1 VSLDKVNTFWGGSM
15 QPANSN
21 QQPVYIMQKG
31 TEQTNGSV
39 AQRNNI
45 SAAKAVGNAVKTTL
59 GPLGMDK
66 MLIDPAGNILI
77 TNDGVTILREIG
89 IEHPAAKM
97 IVEVAKTQE
106 SRCYDGTTSAV
117 VLSGALLEQAERLLD
132 KGIHPTTICK
142 GFRIAKDHC
151 MMELKEHS
159 KKIYAE
165 AEKEYGTDN
174 VGLPP
179 NKLSYFTAY
188 SSLTGKSAEGIQNKL
203 ALLAQDVVGSVESI
217 EDVRFTSASGTN
229 EEDTWVSPG
238 IVIER
243 DLASPAMKRTI
254 QTAKILLL
262 DCAIEPKKTNLDA
275 QVQISN
281 PAQVEEFLRQEEDAI
296 RDMVELIHQSGADVV
311 LTQKKID
318 DLALHFLKKH
328 GISAI
333 HSVKKSDLDSASR
346 ISGASIVSSLTNPIS
361 ESDLGNCHFHVT
373 DKYDYD
379 LVLITSDDS
388 PIKTIVACGATT
400 HVAEEVERALEDAI
414 GVAWLMKGADQ
425 VLLGGGATQALLY
438 NKLKMNCRPDGRVQM
453 AVDAF
458 AEALLQIP
466 SAIAENAGLDPVD
479 ELILLTK
486 NSLTGK
492 HAYFVDVDPSGD
504 DANNAL
510 KQGIFEPLELHV
522 QALTSATEAAV
533 MVLRIDDVIRM
544 NPSAGQPPMPPM

>member
-1 VSLDKVNTFWGGSM
+1 M
-15 QPANSN
+15 QPANN
-21 QQPVYIMQKG
+21 AQQPVYIMQKG
-31 TEQTNGSV
+31 TEQTNGSA

-45 SAAKAVGNAVKTTL
+45 QAAKAVGAAIKTTL

-66 MLIDPAGNILI
+66 MLIDPAGNVLI
-77 TNDGVTILREIG
+77 TNDGVSILREIG

-142 GFRIAKDHC
+142 GFRVAKNFCLD
-151 MMELKEHS
+151 ELDAHATFILSEV
-159 KKIYAE
+159 E
-165 AEKEYGTDN
+165 AEHANDEIPAGF
-174 VGLPP
+174 
-179 NKLSYFTAY
+179 LSFFGAY
-188 SSLTGKSAEGIQNKL
+188 SSLTGKAAEGIQEQL
-203 ALLAQDVVGSVESI
+203 ATLAQSVVSKTESMDDI
-217 EDVRFTSASGTN
+217 RFISASGTN
-229 EEDTWVSPG
+229 EEDTFSAPG

-243 DLASPAMKRTI
+243 DLASPSMKR
-254 QTAKILLL
+254 QFAECRLLLL
-262 DCAIEPKKTNLDA
+262 DCAVEPKKTNLDA

-296 RDMVELIHQSGADVV
+296 RDMVELIQQSGANVV

-328 GISAI
+328 GITAI
-333 HSVKKSDLDSASR
+333 SSVKKSDLDAASR
-346 ISGASIVSSLTNPIS
+346 ISGASIVSSLSNPIN
-361 ESDLGNCHFHVT
+361 ESDVGDCTFHVM
-373 DKYDYD
+373 DKFYHD
-379 LVLITSDDS
+379 LALITSPTS
-388 PIKTIVACGATT
+388 PIKTVIACGATT
-400 HVAEEVERALEDAI
+400 HVAEEVERALEDAV
-414 GVAWLMKGADQ
+414 GVAWLMKSNEG
-425 VLLGGGATQALLY
+425 VLLGGGATQAFLH
-438 NKLKMNCRPDGRVQM
+438 NQLKTRCRPEGRVQM

-479 ELILLTK
+479 ELIALTK
-486 NSLTGK
+486 HSLEK
-492 HAYFVDVDPSGD
+492 NYNYFIDVEPHPLPNHAH
-504 DANNAL
+504 NAL
-510 KQGIFEPLELHV
+510 KQGILEPKALHV
-522 QALTSATEAAV
+522 QAITSATEAAI

>member
-1 VSLDKVNTFWGGSM
+1 M
-15 QPANSN
+15 QPANN
-21 QQPVYIMQKG
+21 AQQPVYIMQKG
-31 TEQTNGSV
+31 TEQTNGSA

-45 SAAKAVGNAVKTTL
+45 QAAKAVGGAIKTTL

-77 TNDGVTILREIG
+77 TNDGVSILREIG

-142 GFRIAKDHC
+142 GFRVAKKFC
-151 MMELKEHS
+151 LEELDVHAQFILSEVEREH
-159 KKIYAE
+159 
-165 AEKEYGTDN
+165 DLLDQ
-174 VGLPP
+174 LP
-179 NKLSYFTAY
+179 YFGAF
-188 SSLTGKSAEGIQNKL
+188 SSLTGKAAEGIQEKL
-203 ALLAQDVVGSVESI
+203 ATLARSVVSMTDSMD
-217 EDVRFTSASGTN
+217 DVRFISASGTK
-229 EEDTWVSPG
+229 EEDTFSAPG
-238 IVIER
+238 LVIER
-243 DLASPAMKRTI
+243 DLASPSMKRTVPECRL
-254 QTAKILLL
+254 LLL

-296 RDMVELIHQSGADVV
+296 RDMVEIIQQSGANVV

-328 GISAI
+328 NIAAIS
-333 HSVKKSDLDSASR
+333 SVKKSDLDAASR
-346 ISGASIVSSLTNPIS
+346 ISKAAIISSLSNPIS
-361 ESDLGNCHFHVT
+361 KEDIGTCTFHVM
-373 DKYDYD
+373 DKFDHD
-379 LVLITSDDS
+379 LAFITSPTS
-388 PIKTIVACGATT
+388 PIKTVIACGATT
-400 HVAEEVERALEDAI
+400 HVAEEVERALEDAV
-414 GVAWLMKGADQ
+414 GVAWLMKSSQKEG
-425 VLLGGGATQALLY
+425 VLLGGGATHAFLHNQ
-438 NKLKMNCRPDGRVQM
+438 LKARCRPEGRVQM

-479 ELILLTK
+479 ELIALTK
-486 NSLTGK
+486 NSLEK
-492 HAYFVDVDPSGD
+492 NYNYFIDIDETID
-504 DANNAL
+504 DSHDAL
-510 KQGIFEPLELHV
+510 KQGIIEPKALHV
-522 QALTSATEAAV
+522 QAITSATEAAI

-544 NPSAGQPPMPPM
+544 NPSSGQPQMPSM

>member
-1 VSLDKVNTFWGGSM
+1 M
-15 QPANSN
+15 QPANN
-21 QQPVYIMQKG
+21 AQQPVYIMQKG
-31 TEQTNGSV
+31 TEQTNGSA

-45 SAAKAVGNAVKTTL
+45 QAAKAVGGAIKTTL

-77 TNDGVTILREIG
+77 TNDGVSILREIG

-142 GFRIAKDHC
+142 GFRVAKKFC
-151 MMELKEHS
+151 LEELDVHAQFILSEVEREH
-159 KKIYAE
+159 
-165 AEKEYGTDN
+165 DLLDQ
-174 VGLPP
+174 LP
-179 NKLSYFTAY
+179 YFGAF
-188 SSLTGKSAEGIQNKL
+188 SSLTGKAAEGIQEKL
-203 ALLAQDVVGSVESI
+203 ATLARSVVSMTDSMD
-217 EDVRFTSASGTN
+217 DVRFISASGTK
-229 EEDTWVSPG
+229 EEDTFSAPG
-238 IVIER
+238 LVIER
-243 DLASPAMKRTI
+243 DLASPSMKRTVPECRL
-254 QTAKILLL
+254 LLL

-296 RDMVELIHQSGADVV
+296 RDMVEIIQQSGANVV

-328 GISAI
+328 NIAAIS
-333 HSVKKSDLDSASR
+333 SVKKSDLDAASR
-346 ISGASIVSSLTNPIS
+346 ISKAAIISSLSNPIS
-361 ESDLGNCHFHVT
+361 KEDIGTCTFHVM
-373 DKYDYD
+373 DKFDHD
-379 LVLITSDDS
+379 LAFITSPTS
-388 PIKTIVACGATT
+388 PIKTVIACGATT
-400 HVAEEVERALEDAI
+400 HVAEEVERALEDAV
-414 GVAWLMKGADQ
+414 GVAWLMKSSQKEG
-425 VLLGGGATQALLY
+425 VLLGGGATHAFLHNQ
-438 NKLKMNCRPDGRVQM
+438 LKARCRPEGRVQM

-479 ELILLTK
+479 ELIALTK
-486 NSLTGK
+486 NSLEK
-492 HAYFVDVDPSGD
+492 NYNYFIDIDETID
-504 DANNAL
+504 DSHDAL
-510 KQGIFEPLELHV
+510 KQGIIEPKALHV
-522 QALTSATEAAV
+522 QAITSATEAAI

-544 NPSAGQPPMPPM
+544 NPSSGQPQMPPM

>member
-1 VSLDKVNTFWGGSM
+1 M
-15 QPANSN
+15 QPSQG

-31 TEQTNGSV
+31 TEQTNGSA

-45 SAAKAVGNAVKTTL
+45 QAAKAVGAAIKTTL

-66 MLIDPAGNILI
+66 MLIDPAGNVLI
-77 TNDGVTILREIG
+77 TNDGVSILREIG

-117 VLSGALLEQAERLLD
+117 VLSGALLEEAERLLD

-142 GFRIAKDHC
+142 GFRIAKSFCVD
-151 MMELKEHS
+151 ELRHH
-159 KKIYAE
+159 AE
-165 AEKEYGTDN
+165 FILNEIVAEFGRDGK
-174 VGLPP
+174 GLPP
-179 NKLSYFTAY
+179 NKLSYYGAY
-188 SSLTGKSAEGIQNKL
+188 SSLTGKAAEGIQGQ
-203 ALLAQDVVGSVESI
+203 LAQLAQSVVGSVESI
-217 EDVRFTSASGTN
+217 EDIRFISASGTN
-229 EEDTWVSPG
+229 EEDTYSAPG

-243 DLASPAMKRTI
+243 DLASPMMKRTI
-254 QTAKILLL
+254 QETRLLLL

-275 QVQISN
+275 QVQITN

-296 RDMVELIHQSGADVV
+296 RDMVELIQQSGANVV

-333 HSVKKSDLDSASR
+333 HSVKKSDLEAASR
-346 ISGASIVSSLTNPIS
+346 ISGASVVSSLSNPIS
-361 ESDLGNCHFHVT
+361 ESELGECAFHVS
-373 DKYDYD
+373 DKFDYD
-379 LVLITSDDS
+379 LALITSPTS
-388 PIKTIVACGATT
+388 PIKTVIACGATPQ
-400 HVAEEVERALEDAI
+400 VAEEMERALEDAI
-414 GVAWLMKGADQ
+414 GVAWLMKVDDG
-425 VLLGGGATQALLY
+425 VLLGGGATQAFLY
-438 NKLKMNCRPDGRVQM
+438 NQLKTRCRPEGRVQM

-486 NSLTGK
+486 QSLESDYN
-492 HAYFVDVDPSGD
+492 YFIDVEPQQKDHPND
-504 DANNAL
+504 AL
-510 KQGIFEPLELHV
+510 KQGIFEPKALHV
-522 QALTSATEAAV
+522 QAITSATEAAI